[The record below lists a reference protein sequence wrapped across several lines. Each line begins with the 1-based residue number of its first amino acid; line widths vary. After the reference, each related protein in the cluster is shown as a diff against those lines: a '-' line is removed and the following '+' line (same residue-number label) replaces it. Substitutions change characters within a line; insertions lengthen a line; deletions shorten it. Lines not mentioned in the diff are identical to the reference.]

1 MSHFYFNIPQGL
13 RFVMPTVNARIFVS
27 YTTISFLTI
36 YGSVGKKVDN
46 NIKIR
51 RRLDLFLLCQKIFF
65 NKTMVFSHGND
76 IFLFLNQLCKQIEY
90 LYPRKRS
97 LGVYRNYLVC
107 LSERLSVQNSCPIHT
122 FLMENPTSHK
132 DC

>member
-51 RRLDLFLLCQKIFF
+51 RRLDLFLLCQNIFF
-65 NKTMVFSHGND
+65 LQDYGF
-76 IFLFLNQLCKQIEY
+76 FQWE
-90 LYPRKRS
+90 
-97 LGVYRNYLVC
+97 
-107 LSERLSVQNSCPIHT
+107 
-122 FLMENPTSHK
+122 
-132 DC
+132 